1 MYSILN
7 LTVINYWSRFC
18 NSYIKDLVVLLIII
32 NSYYYLLFQD
42 MKKGKID
49 EGKVEREATLSDSF
63 GHKLTPL
70 IGWEFGQCV
79 SQQGMRGMTVSHAS
93 QDGKLTCKSHSY

>member
-1 MYSILN
+1 
-7 LTVINYWSRFC
+7 
-18 NSYIKDLVVLLIII
+18 
-32 NSYYYLLFQD
+32 

-79 SQQGMRGMTVSHAS
+79 SQQGMRGMQVMAVSHAS